1 MGVLEVLHN
10 RDRPPV
16 TCHGMCRISKRGVT
30 CVAARAAGDRV
41 CYGKTH
47 SWGVWGS
54 LLLIAASA
62 VAGAAFDLQFDA
74 AGYAWQLLNWCA
86 TLLLLLLRHQ
96 RD

>member
-1 MGVLEVLHN
+1 M
-10 RDRPPV
+10 
-16 TCHGMCRISKRGVT
+16 
-30 CVAARAAGDRV
+30 

-86 TLLLLLLRHQ
+86 ALLLLLLRPRHV
-96 RD
+96 